1 MTPVAIES
9 VGLCA
14 PGVPDWRTA
23 RVELAAGARL
33 TLGAVP
39 RLTAGALPPTERRRA
54 NGASRWALEAAAD
67 AVRELAPGDVAALA
81 TVFASADGDGEVLCT
96 VLRDLAQEKVLLSPT
111 TFHNSVFNAPAG
123 YWSLAAKA
131 PSAST
136 TICAAEATVAQ
147 GLVEAATQVA
157 LTHAPVLLVAY
168 DLPFPAGAPIGTRV
182 VAPFA
187 CALRLAPDDA
197 GGATHGRIVSLD
209 IEAGGGAAA
218 AAAVDSAFAAN
229 AAACA
234 LPLLVAIASRRE
246 SIVRLPWL
254 DGDRLEVRWTP

>member
-1 MTPVAIES
+1 MTPVTIES

-14 PGVPDWRTA
+14 PGVADWRTA
-23 RVELAAGARL
+23 SAMLATGASL

-39 RLTAGALPPTERRRA
+39 RLTAAALPPTERRRA

-67 AVRELAPGDVAALA
+67 AVRELAPADVASLA

-96 VLRDLAQEKVLLSPT
+96 VLRDLAQDKVLLSPT

-131 PSAST
+131 PAAST
-136 TICAAEATVAQ
+136 TICAADATVAQ
-147 GLVEAATQVA
+147 GLVEATTQVA
-157 LTHAPVLLVAY
+157 TTRAPVLLVAY

-187 CALRLAPDDA
+187 CALRLAPVDA
-197 GGATHGRIVSLD
+197 GRAAHGRIVSMTV
-209 IEAGGGAAA
+209 EAGGGGDAAA
-218 AAAVDSAFAAN
+218 LVDAAFASN

-234 LPLLVAIASRRE
+234 LPLLAAIARGRAAL
-246 SIVRLPWL
+246 VCLPWL